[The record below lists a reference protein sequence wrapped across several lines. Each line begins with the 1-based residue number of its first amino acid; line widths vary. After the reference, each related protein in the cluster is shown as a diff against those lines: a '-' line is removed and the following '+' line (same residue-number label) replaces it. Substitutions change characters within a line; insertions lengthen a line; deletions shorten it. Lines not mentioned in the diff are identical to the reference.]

1 MDLTKDLTSFLKS
14 AKKPLIV
21 ILGATAAGKTDISL
35 KIAKDI
41 DGEIISTDS
50 RQIYSEM
57 PIATDI
63 ILPED
68 QKGIPHHMLAIKKP
82 DEPFTLAEYK
92 DVALEIIDQIYERG
106 HVPILAGGTGLY
118 VSAITEGYDVP
129 RAAPDEELRKQ
140 LNEEAEKHGPE
151 YLHEKLKKLDPQAA
165 ASIHPNNI
173 RYVIR
178 AIEINKSTKSH
189 KEDKKS
195 QPEFDVLML
204 GIERPREEIYERINK
219 RVDQQEDTGLLEEV
233 KALVDKGY
241 DEALPSMT
249 SLGVKEVI
257 PYIKGEMDLPECL
270 EILKRNTRR
279 YAKRQM
285 TWLKRY
291 DSVRWLNTTQV
302 KDYLKNESCPKDL

>member
-1 MDLTKDLTSFLKS
+1 MDLTEELKS
-14 AKKPLIV
+14 FMQSAKNPLIV

-35 KIAKDI
+35 KIAREI

-50 RQIYSEM
+50 RQIYQEM

-63 ILPED
+63 IRPEE
-68 QKGIPHHMLAIKKP
+68 QKGIPHHMLAIRKP
-82 DEPFTLAEYK
+82 DEPFTLAEYT
-92 DVALEIIDQIYERG
+92 DMALDIIDGIYEKG

-140 LNEEAEKHGPE
+140 LREEAGEHGVE
-151 YLHEKLKKLDPQAA
+151 YIHEKLKKLDPEAA

-178 AIEINKSTKSH
+178 AIEINKSTNSH

-195 QPEFDVLML
+195 QPKFDIFMV

-241 DEALPSMT
+241 DEDLPSMT
-249 SLGVKEVI
+249 SLGVKEII
-257 PYIKGEMDLPECL
+257 PYIKGEMDLLECL

-291 DSVRWLNTTQV
+291 DNVRWLNTTQV
-302 KDYLKNESCPKDL
+302 KDYLKNESCPKNL

>member
-1 MDLTKDLTSFLKS
+1 MDLTKDLTSFIKS
-14 AKKPLIV
+14 AKNPLIV

-35 KIAKDI
+35 KIAREV

-50 RQIYSEM
+50 RQIYQEM

-63 ILPED
+63 IRTEE

-82 DEPFTLAEYK
+82 DEPFTLAEYT
-92 DVALEIIDQIYERG
+92 DVALEIIDQIYEKG

-129 RAAPDEELRKQ
+129 RAEPDEKLRKK
-140 LNEEAEKHGPE
+140 LHEEAEEHGAE
-151 YLHEKLKKLDPQAA
+151 YIHEKLKKLDPEAA

-178 AIEINKSTKSH
+178 AIEINKSTNSK

-195 QPEFDVLML
+195 QPKFDIFMV

-219 RVDQQEDTGLLEEV
+219 RVDQQEDTGLLDEV
-233 KALVDKGY
+233 KALVEKEY

-249 SLGVKEVI
+249 SLGVKEII
-257 PYIKGEMDLPECL
+257 PYIKGEMGLPECL

-291 DSVRWLNTTQV
+291 DNVRWLNTTQV
-302 KDYLKNESCPKDL
+302 KDYLKNESCPKNL